1 MAIGTP
7 VDIGHNQVSSG
18 TTLAI
23 TTTANILTGDFVLIV
38 AMGGTA
44 STQITSVTTDASGNV
59 YTVPT
64 AGSQTDSASFAFTPN
79 AVALNSGATLTVN
92 FGGAA
97 GRHGI
102 QAYRITG
109 LVTSAAAVLDGA
121 YKENGQLSQN
131 SGSITGARL
140 NQNSNIT
147 FAVVAGGS
155 VDVVTGFAAGAGF
168 TSLGGTAS
176 PCFMD
181 IAYQISSGQ
190 TALTFSPS
198 WTTAGQSRLSLLPS
212 LRGVVSASHDY
223 SGLLGVS
230 S

>member
-121 YKENGQLSQN
+121 KAGHALSRKRIHVRSSLPGGGQRARTESVQDLSYR
-131 SGSITGARL
+131 A
-140 NQNSNIT
+140 
-147 FAVVAGGS
+147 
-155 VDVVTGFAAGAGF
+155 
-168 TSLGGTAS
+168 
-176 PCFMD
+176 
-181 IAYQISSGQ
+181 
-190 TALTFSPS
+190 
-198 WTTAGQSRLSLLPS
+198 
-212 LRGVVSASHDY
+212 
-223 SGLLGVS
+223 
-230 S
+230 